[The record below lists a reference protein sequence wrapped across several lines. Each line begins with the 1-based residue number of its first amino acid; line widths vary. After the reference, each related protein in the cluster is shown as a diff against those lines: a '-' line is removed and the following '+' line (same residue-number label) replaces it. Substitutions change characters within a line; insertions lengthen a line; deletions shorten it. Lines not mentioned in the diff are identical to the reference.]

1 MLVYQRVAPLFQP
14 CFWQAKSFFGH
25 LGVQNIQG
33 LQTESAKHLQGFQGQ
48 GRFNK
53 GVTPS
58 PPPRLASAP
67 AHFVATHVPGFAAAA
82 ATTATVTRMFFWAM
96 GKGSHPRLCKRQW
109 NLCPLRDWRVESLFV
124 EDLLSL
130 LSLMFCKSTASDW
143 AVGWVSTVNCM
154 SSLSIAITVSTVS
167 TQPSNRRITRTC
179 WALAFQTPSQTAEM
193 YSQEHMIPSAITDL
207 WSSLASQI

>member
-1 MLVYQRVAPLFQP
+1 MLNYQRVAPLFQP

-48 GRFNK
+48 GRFNQ
-53 GVTPS
+53 GVTHS

-96 GKGSHPRLCKRQW
+96 GKGSHPRLCKRQ
-109 NLCPLRDWRVESLFV
+109 
-124 EDLLSL
+124 
-130 LSLMFCKSTASDW
+130 
-143 AVGWVSTVNCM
+143 
-154 SSLSIAITVSTVS
+154 
-167 TQPSNRRITRTC
+167 
-179 WALAFQTPSQTAEM
+179 
-193 YSQEHMIPSAITDL
+193 
-207 WSSLASQI
+207 